1 MLGVA
6 SPHSQSRAGGD
17 LHQPGPEPGN
27 LDMLILKG
35 GNWISLFY
43 FKPVLC
49 MEGQGFHSR
58 RGRAASPL
66 PPPPSK
72 VDLGTRPKHPWA
84 TYILPLAL
92 SSWEA
97 IGLRFRRGVGAGAGW
112 QWQPPACRTLGPAPA
127 HFTTASLCQPALARV
142 CSQCQLGFV
151 ILTKAGPRRRNR
163 RLSLWLCWPD
173 QGSSLTH
180 KGSHA
185 LVLTL
190 GTQGHTL
197 HTVYL

>member
-97 IGLRFRRGVGAGAGW
+97 IGLRFRRGGGGGGGSWLAVA
-112 QWQPPACRTLGPAPA
+112 APC
-127 HFTTASLCQPALARV
+127 LPNP
-142 CSQCQLGFV
+142 
-151 ILTKAGPRRRNR
+151 GPRP
-163 RLSLWLCWPD
+163 SP
-173 QGSSLTH
+173 
-180 KGSHA
+180 
-185 LVLTL
+185 
-190 GTQGHTL
+190 L
-197 HTVYL
+197 HHSQPLPAGISAGV